1 MPREPLTLPRDQQRF
16 VARYRA
22 ALPGPRRA
30 HFDRA
35 LQDSLRGEPAPE
47 ALAAAV
53 ARAFLRAKASPA
65 IAAIFKKE
73 PIP

>member
-1 MPREPLTLPRDQQRF
+1 MPREPLTLPRDGGVAAMRL

-35 LQDSLRGEPAPE
+35 LQDALRGEPAPE

-53 ARAFLRAKASPA
+53 ARAFLSANASPA
-65 IAAIFKKE
+65 RPKPK
-73 PIP
+73 